1 MKTMNTNHVMPTIEN
16 LKKHPIHNYGK
27 LETDTGRVISGN
39 IKSYRRKN
47 GSCQIVFEMMLAGNH
62 IKEME
67 LYVKDEQEWFAA
79 KQMLLSGQPLTVDY
93 CLRYD
98 QYLHPHG
105 VQTER
110 KFWFIDGVD
119 AIHPVA
125 AA

>member
-1 MKTMNTNHVMPTIEN
+1 MKTMNSNHVMPTIEN

-39 IKSYRRKN
+39 MKSYRRKD
-47 GSCQIVFEMMLAGNH
+47 GSCQIVFDMVLTGKNV
-62 IKEME
+62 KEME

-79 KQMLLSGQPLTVDY
+79 KQMLLSGQTLTVDY

-105 VQTER
+105 VKTER
-110 KFWFIDGVD
+110 KFWFISGVD
-119 AIHPVA
+119 AIHPA
-125 AA
+125 AAA